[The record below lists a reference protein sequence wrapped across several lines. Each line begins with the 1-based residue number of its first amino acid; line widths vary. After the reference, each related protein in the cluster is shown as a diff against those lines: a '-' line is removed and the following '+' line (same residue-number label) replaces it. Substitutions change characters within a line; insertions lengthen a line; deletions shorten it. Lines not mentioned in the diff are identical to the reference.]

1 MRLSELV
8 EIKQD
13 QCPKCISYTYTLPGN
28 VDVRLCE
35 LLRVFGRELYPINA
49 VSVFKVEEPDQFY
62 VECILGTR
70 YLKIW
75 FVKTL
80 GVDIERRIGILES
93 CLASWCSDIF
103 DSDILLRG
111 DIN

>member
-8 EIKQD
+8 EVSQD
-13 QCPKCISYTYTLPGN
+13 QCAKCISYTYTLSHK
-28 VDVRLCE
+28 VDKDLCAH
-35 LLRVFGRELYPINA
+35 LREFGKELYPLG
-49 VSVFKVEEPDQFY
+49 VVDVFKIEEPDQFY

-80 GVDIERRIGILES
+80 GLEIERRISILER
-93 CLASWCSDIF
+93 CLRVWYSDVFNSDIEE
-103 DSDILLRG
+103 G
-111 DIN
+111 